1 MISVESIT
9 IGQLLA
15 LVAVIMT
22 VVKTID
28 WFIDRFVAP
37 KLKKDSQIQ
46 GIEKQ
51 LGEIALKLDRD
62 LTRLNGHDQKIE
74 DLEHRMQ
81 AYEQETGDMHDY
93 KRVTLQAI
101 QSLLKHNLENGNNTE
116 DMRRSSKDIDDY
128 LHSKI

>member
-1 MISVESIT
+1 MISVENIT

-15 LVAVIMT
+15 LIAVIMT
-22 VVKTID
+22 VVKSID
-28 WFIDRFVAP
+28 WFIDRFITP

-62 LTRLNGHDQKIE
+62 LTRLNGHDQQLE
-74 DLEHRMQ
+74 NLEHRMQ
-81 AYEQETGDMHDY
+81 HIEQENGDMHDY
-93 KRVTLQAI
+93 KRLTLQAI
-101 QSLLKHNLENGNNTE
+101 QSLLKHSLENGNNVD
-116 DMRRSSKDIDDY
+116 DMRRSSKDIDEY

>member
-1 MISVESIT
+1 MINIENIT

-22 VVKTID
+22 VVKAMD
-28 WFIDRFVAP
+28 WFVDRFITP
-37 KLKKDSQIQ
+37 RLKKDSQIQ

-81 AYEQETGDMHDY
+81 TVEKENGDMHDY
-93 KRVTLQAI
+93 KRITLQAI
-101 QSLLKHNLENGNNTE
+101 QSLLKHNLENGNNID
-116 DMRRSSKDIDDY
+116 DMSRSSKDIDDY